1 MIVQAHALWIT
12 QASSTTIQ
20 ALLSLRECSSNIS
33 SKFPPKQTLLPIWA
47 TAVIT
52 TWLHIFFYKT
62 FVGYTPLPPL
72 KKVMPQAQGATDISK
87 EIARVLSARSYG
99 LHRLDSLHYIE
110 LFHPRLWSCLP
121 HVSHYLS
128 HEYYNH
134 AKGSQNVKLYSL
146 YYVRYIC

>member
-62 FVGYTPLPPL
+62 FVRYTPLPSS
-72 KKVMPQAQGATDISK
+72 KKSYAT
-87 EIARVLSARSYG
+87 SARRNRHQQRNCQG
-99 LHRLDSLHYIE
+99 PLCKILRITQIRQFALHWIISPKTMK
-110 LFHPRLWSCLP
+110 LFAPCVPLP
-121 HVSHYLS
+121 
-128 HEYYNH
+128 
-134 AKGSQNVKLYSL
+134 
-146 YYVRYIC
+146 